1 MKDLVANYSKESDG
15 SPAKL
20 TGKQVDAKMKNNL
33 EDQLRLL
40 NNRKKAAN
48 SPDKKLSRRRSSV
61 MASKSS

>member
-1 MKDLVANYSKESDG
+1 LKDLLAHYSKESDG

-20 TGKQVDAKMKNNL
+20 SSKQVDAKLKNNL